1 MASISYTLK
10 VAPYEVAEYPGSR
23 FDKRSEILDT
33 KTIRLEFDLETLPVE
48 DRTLFWN
55 VLGIQP
61 KIAFGKNTN
70 IVLMTYELDRGYD
83 PTGIQLQAM
92 GRAARI
98 EEKPFQTIHELSFDE
113 AWRMMEVQYNVFKE
127 LTRKRDEINAR
138 HHETITQLSVAEQER
153 VAEEKAAAQAMAE
166 IAYAEACVVDWNSE
180 GKWIGNLYQK
190 LVTVSEI
197 EMDSRFTSNWI
208 KQVTGFNQGGGA
220 NVFDGSWVNDR
231 TVEIDN
237 RNSLYLVAGTS
248 GSRNHNTTYYRF
260 VMLRDGRLEA
270 TDIRADNSDAGWA
283 LAVRN
288 RVQALLEQLRH
299 SEPLP
304 SVRRYHQLI
313 QQLRDVQTELSR
325 VESADRFNGLILKA
339 DEMLG
344 DLINALLILG
354 D

>member
-83 PTGIQLQAM
+83 PTGI
-92 GRAARI
+92 
-98 EEKPFQTIHELSFDE
+98 
-113 AWRMMEVQYNVFKE
+113 
-127 LTRKRDEINAR
+127 
-138 HHETITQLSVAEQER
+138 
-153 VAEEKAAAQAMAE
+153 
-166 IAYAEACVVDWNSE
+166 
-180 GKWIGNLYQK
+180 
-190 LVTVSEI
+190 
-197 EMDSRFTSNWI
+197 
-208 KQVTGFNQGGGA
+208 
-220 NVFDGSWVNDR
+220 
-231 TVEIDN
+231 
-237 RNSLYLVAGTS
+237 
-248 GSRNHNTTYYRF
+248 
-260 VMLRDGRLEA
+260 
-270 TDIRADNSDAGWA
+270 
-283 LAVRN
+283 
-288 RVQALLEQLRH
+288 
-299 SEPLP
+299 EPLP